1 MKITI
6 EFDGIE
12 EQQEAR
18 DALDGYKWKLAV
30 WDIDQ
35 LLRLTTKYGTS
46 IISHNAEASS
56 EEFEIADKLRE
67 KIRGILESHGLK
79 LD

>member
-6 EFDGIE
+6 EYE
-12 EQQEAR
+12 EADEAR

-30 WDIDQ
+30 WDLDQ
-35 LLRLTTKYGTS
+35 LLRSTTKYGTS
-46 IISHNAEASS
+46 IIDQNTEAS
-56 EEFEIADKLRE
+56 ADEVETAYKIRE
-67 KIRGILESHGLK
+67 KIQDILNNYGLK

>member
-6 EFDGIE
+6 EFDGVE
-12 EQQEAR
+12 EQEEAR

-30 WDIDQ
+30 WEIDQ
-35 LLRLTTKYGTS
+35 LLRLTTKYGES
-46 IISHNAEASS
+46 IISHNTEAS
-56 EEFEIADKLRE
+56 ADEVETAYKIRE
-67 KIRGILESHGLK
+67 KIQDILNEYGLK